1 MANSIIEIQSEYDK
15 LMEEIHRL
23 KSRIISLTA
32 LRDDLLYHVCPALEA
47 EYEEKIAGLER
58 ELIAAYLYLNTL
70 RRTIELLQAQIN
82 SRRKRVSV
90 EEAEAQAQEEFRQAQ
105 EDINKKAEEAKKA
118 RDEWQGGSN
127 WSEFDKEAKKRKKEE
142 ASQDSAGTEENAGSE
157 ETKGKTQEKNRG
169 AKHDSDEDEWER
181 MGREDEEEN
190 DSAKGYDKEGQS
202 DDDSRDGDQA
212 NQQNGE
218 GGSANKDE
226 STAVKIKRLYR
237 KIVKRLHPD
246 VHPNP
251 TEREKELLNKAHEA
265 YKKGDLD
272 ALQMIWEELAG
283 ADVPEDKFEDTPEDI
298 ARIKEVIR
306 ILQGLCDELIRQI
319 QKIKGEFPYT
329 MKSFLEDEEAVA
341 EKRFVM
347 SGELSDVRNMC
358 SKLVDE
364 IERLRSEL
372 VHGA

>member
-1 MANSIIEIQSEYDK
+1 MDNSIIEIQSEYDR

-23 KSRIISLTA
+23 KSRIVSLTA
-32 LRDDLLYHVCPALEA
+32 LRDDLMYHVCPALEA

-58 ELIAAYLYLNTL
+58 ELMAAYLYLNTH

-82 SRRKRVSV
+82 SRRKKVSV

-118 RDEWQGGSN
+118 REEWQDGSN
-127 WSEFDKEAKKRKKEE
+127 WSQYDKKTREQQKKGT
-142 ASQDSAGTEENAGSE
+142 SQASAGRKGNDGPHKTEE
-157 ETKGKTQEKNRG
+157 KGNKSGRE
-169 AKHDSDEDEWER
+169 SDEDEWER
-181 MGREDEEEN
+181 MGREDEAEN
-190 DSAKGYDKEGQS
+190 NSARNDG
-202 DDDSRDGDQA
+202 DDQGDDNSRDGDQA
-212 NQQNGE
+212 GRQDGE
-218 GGSANKDE
+218 DGSAKKDE
-226 STAVKIKRLYR
+226 SIAAKIKRLYR

-272 ALQMIWEELAG
+272 DLKMIWEELAG
-283 ADVPEDKFEDTPEDI
+283 ADVPEDEFKDTPEDI
-298 ARIKEVIR
+298 ARIKEAIR
-306 ILQGLCDELIRQI
+306 ILQGLCDKLIRQI

-341 EKRFVM
+341 EKRFM
-347 SGELSDVRNMC
+347 LSGELSDVREMC

-364 IERLRSEL
+364 IERLRWEL
-372 VHGA
+372 ARDT

>member
-1 MANSIIEIQSEYDK
+1 MDNSIIEIQSEYDK

-23 KSRIISLTA
+23 KSRIVSLTA

-58 ELIAAYLYLNTL
+58 ELMAAYLYLNTY

-82 SRRKRVSV
+82 NRRKKVSV

-118 RDEWQGGSN
+118 REEWQGGSN
-127 WSEFDKEAKKRKKEE
+127 WSQYDKETREQKKEE
-142 ASQDSAGTEENAGSE
+142 SSQDSTGPKDSAGSE
-157 ETKGKTQEKNRG
+157 KTQEKSHS
-169 AKHDSDEDEWER
+169 AKHESDEDEWER

-190 DSAKGYDKEGQS
+190 DSAKKDDQDGQG
-202 DDDSRDGDQA
+202 DDNSRDGDQA

-226 STAVKIKRLYR
+226 SITAKIKRLYR

-272 ALQMIWEELAG
+272 ALQKIWEELAG
-283 ADVPEDKFEDTPEDI
+283 ADMPEDEYKDTPEDI
-298 ARIKEVIR
+298 ARIKEVIK

-341 EKRFVM
+341 EKRFMM
-347 SGELSDVRNMC
+347 SGELNDVREMC

-364 IERLRSEL
+364 IEKLRWEL
-372 VHGA
+372 NHGE